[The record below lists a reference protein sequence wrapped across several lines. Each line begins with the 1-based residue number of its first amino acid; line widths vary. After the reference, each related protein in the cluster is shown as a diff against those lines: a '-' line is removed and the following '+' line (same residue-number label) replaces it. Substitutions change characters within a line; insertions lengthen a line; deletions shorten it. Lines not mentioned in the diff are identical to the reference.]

1 MVDDLSDHE
10 RLFQRIKKTILA
22 TFKEAKFLLFGSTGA
37 NLAIKG
43 SDIDIAVI
51 EKRVYDR
58 KLMQTCYALLV

>member
-22 TFKEAKFLLFGSTGA
+22 TFKDAKFLLFGSTGA

-51 EKRVYDR
+51 
-58 KLMQTCYALLV
+58 